1 MSLKGR
7 HAPPEQFPDH
17 SSFSV
22 LREPPMAFFCS
33 DFKKLNLFR
42 AFVAPQRFFADG

>member
-7 HAPPEQFPDH
+7 HAPAEQF
-17 SSFSV
+17 SF
-22 LREPPMAFFCS
+22 LKWMAFFCS

-42 AFVAPQRFFADG
+42 AFVAQQRRFPDG